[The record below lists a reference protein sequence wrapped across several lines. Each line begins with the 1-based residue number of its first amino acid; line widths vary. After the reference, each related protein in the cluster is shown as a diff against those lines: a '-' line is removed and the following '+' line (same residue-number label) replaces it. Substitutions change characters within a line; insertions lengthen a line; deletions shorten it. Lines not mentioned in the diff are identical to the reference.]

1 MSDNRKTFPQY
12 LKSQTMYNNFEPTIN
27 IRRTPDLERSNSN
40 KIPKRYVN
48 NFIKSSQQ
56 RQQFSRLR
64 NNKSQQGNFY
74 YPENA
79 ANIAS
84 EYTLF

>member
-1 MSDNRKTFPQY
+1 MSDRKIFPQY
-12 LKSQTMYNNFEPTIN
+12 LKSQTLYNNFEPTIN
-27 IRRTPDLERSNSN
+27 MRKTPDLERSNSN

-74 YPENA
+74 YPENQ

-84 EYTLF
+84 E

>member
-12 LKSQTMYNNFEPTIN
+12 LKSQTLYNNFETN
-27 IRRTPDLERSNSN
+27 RKTPDLERSNSN
-40 KIPKRYVN
+40 QIPKRYLN

-56 RQQFSRLR
+56 RQHFSRLR
-64 NNKSQQGNFY
+64 NNKSQQGNYY

-79 ANIAS
+79 ANLAS
-84 EYTLF
+84 KYIIYFIL